1 MSQAKPKRFLL
12 VSIKPREISQDDL
25 LVQLE
30 EVQRLVESYGG
41 SVAGLVVQSR
51 EVHDKGLYIGSGK
64 IAEVAG
70 KVKSEGIDVV
80 VLNGIIKPG
89 HLFEIAQEL
98 RKHDKEVLVWDR
110 VDLILQIFGQHAQTA
125 EARLQIELASM
136 RHMGPRIY
144 GMGSEL
150 SRQGGGIGGR
160 GIGETNTELMQRHWQ
175 TMMKRAQQKLEKLS
189 NARERQMLRRK
200 RVGLPTVSLV
210 GYTNAGKTSLFNALT
225 SKNKLAQDLLFATLD
240 AATGKVY
247 LPEVQQSILVSD
259 TIGFIDNLPAELIE
273 AFKSTLMEA
282 INADL
287 LIKVVD
293 ASDPNLKRHLE
304 VVDKTLADLG
314 LSDRPTLVAFNKID
328 AFPEALIQDL
338 VEDYANLEPYFVSV
352 KTGDGIAELK
362 QAIGLA
368 LD

>member
-1 MSQAKPKRFLL
+1 MSKSNQKRFLL
-12 VSIKPREISQDDL
+12 VSIKPRDVSEDNL

-30 EVQRLVESYGG
+30 ELQRLVESYGG
-41 SVAGLVVQSR
+41 EVAGVAVQPR
-51 EVHDKGLYIGSGK
+51 EIHDKGMYIGSGK
-64 IAEVAG
+64 IAEVAHR
-70 KVKSEGIDVV
+70 VISENIDVV

-89 HLFEIAQEL
+89 HLFEIAQKL
-98 RKHDKEVLVWDR
+98 RKHDKEVVVWDR

-144 GMGSEL
+144 GMGTEL

-160 GIGETNTELMQRHWQ
+160 GVGETNTELMQRHWQ
-175 TMMKRAQQKLEKLS
+175 TMMKRVQQKLEKLS
-189 NARERQMLRRK
+189 DARHRQMQRRK
-200 RVGLPTVSLV
+200 RMGLPTVSLV

-225 SKNKLAQDLLFATLD
+225 TKNKLAQDLLFATLD
-240 AATGKVY
+240 AATGKMY
-247 LPEVQQSILVSD
+247 LPELEKSVLISD

-273 AFKSTLMEA
+273 AFRSTLLEA

-293 ASDPNLKRHLE
+293 ASDPNLELHLD

-314 LSDRPTLVAFNKID
+314 LADRPALVAFNKID

-338 VEDYANLEPYFVSV
+338 VSEYTTIDPHFISV
-352 KTGDGIAELK
+352 KTGDGLAELK
-362 QAIGLA
+362 QAISLT
-368 LD
+368 LR